1 MRIMPEI
8 SPRVVLF
15 SFLLALVSA
24 CQDKVAA
31 NPAEWA
37 HLVTPQ
43 GKILVKLAIT
53 DAQQRKG
60 FSGTRDEDWPADD
73 GILFLNDYDDVR
85 EFWMPDTYFD
95 LDLHYLDGKF
105 KIIGIERKLPHHLG
119 RDPERVPRAKPF
131 VSRHVLELKHSS
143 QVSQK
148 LKEGDQLRFE
158 SPNPPPQTK

>member
-8 SPRVVLF
+8 GPRVVLF

-24 CQDKVAA
+24 CQDKVAK

-37 HLVTPQ
+37 YLVTPQ
-43 GKILVKLAIT
+43 GKILVQLAVT

-60 FSGTRDEDWPADD
+60 FSGTRDADWPADD

-95 LDLHYLDGKF
+95 LDLFYLDSRF
-105 KIIGIERKLPHHLG
+105 TIIGVERSLPHHIG
-119 RDPERVPRAKPF
+119 RDPSRVPRAKPF
-131 VSRHVLELKHSS
+131 VSRHVLELKSS
-143 QVSQK
+143 SAVAKK
-148 LKEGDQLRFE
+148 LKVGDQLRFE
-158 SPNPPPQTK
+158 SPSPPPQTK